1 MPAIFSAP
9 LCSRLLRSRLV
20 VGILGL
26 CATGADGATT
36 AFVNVNV
43 VPMTAA
49 DVLRAQTVIVDAG
62 RIRVIGP
69 VNRVPVPERAAIV
82 DGTDRYLMPGLAD
95 MHAHVP
101 RDDGAELERVLTL
114 FAVRGVTSVRGM
126 LGAPPHL
133 ELREA
138 LAAGERFGPTLI
150 TSGPSLNGNS
160 VRGADDARR
169 QVAAQA
175 AAGYDFLKIHP
186 GLDRAEFGAIAA
198 AAARHD
204 IAFAGH
210 VPAAVGLSAALA
222 AGIATIDHLDGY
234 LAAMLPPQS
243 PGNGGYG
250 GFFGTM
256 LAADVAPERL
266 DGLVAETVRAGT
278 WNVPTETLV
287 EYRIDATPIA
297 ELAARA
303 EMAYVPPATLRRWRE
318 IKASQLAETGFDAA
332 TAARAIA
339 LRREL
344 IVRQFRANGRIL
356 LGSDAPQVFNVPGF
370 ATHRELALYVA
381 AGLSPYE
388 ALRTGTVA
396 VADFLG
402 SDAGRVEVGWRAD
415 LLLVDDDPLAD
426 IRNAARIHG
435 VMLRGRWYGESALEA
450 RLEAL
455 RNPE

>member
-1 MPAIFSAP
+1 MTMN
-9 LCSRLLRSRLV
+9 LLPRLV
-20 VGILGL
+20 LGALGL
-26 CATGADGATT
+26 CAAAASGAKT

-43 VPMTAA
+43 VPMTSPE
-49 DVLRAQTVIVDAG
+49 VLRAQTVIVDAG
-62 RIRVIGP
+62 RIRAIGP
-69 VNRVPVPERAAIV
+69 VDRLPVPEEATIV

-101 RDDGAELERVLTL
+101 REDGAELERVLTL
-114 FAVRGVTSVRGM
+114 FAARGVTTVRGM
-126 LGAPPHL
+126 LGAPMHL

-138 LAAGERFGPTLI
+138 LASGQRFGPTLI

-160 VRGADDARR
+160 VSGASDARR

-186 GLDRAEFGAIAA
+186 GLDRAEFEAIAE
-198 AAARHD
+198 AAARHE

-210 VPAAVGLSAALA
+210 VPAAVGLSAALD

-234 LAAMLPPQS
+234 LAAMLPRHS

-256 LAADVAPERL
+256 LADDVVAERL
-266 DGLVAETVRAGT
+266 DEVVAETARAGT
-278 WNVPTETLV
+278 WNVPTQTLV
-287 EYRIDATPIA
+287 EQRVDSTPAA

-303 EMAYVPPATLRRWRE
+303 EMAYMRPATVRRWQE
-318 IKASQLAETGFDAA
+318 VKASHVADAAFDAD
-332 TAARAIA
+332 TAALAIA

-344 IVRQFRANGRIL
+344 ILKLYRANGRIL

-370 ATHRELALYVA
+370 ATHRELELYVA

-388 ALRTGTVA
+388 ALLTGTVA
-396 VADFLG
+396 VADFLD
-402 SDAGRVEVGWRAD
+402 SDAGRVEPGRRAD
-415 LLLVDDDPLAD
+415 LVLVDDDPLAD
-426 IRNAARIHG
+426 IRNAARVHG
-435 VMLRGRWYGESALEA
+435 VMLRGRWYPESELETRLRALMSAE
-450 RLEAL
+450 
-455 RNPE
+455 

>member
-1 MPAIFSAP
+1 MTN
-9 LCSRLLRSRLV
+9 LLPRFVLGV
-20 VGILGL
+20 LGL
-26 CATGADGATT
+26 YAAAANGATT

-43 VPMTAA
+43 VPMTSS
-49 DVLRAQTVIVDAG
+49 DVQLAQTVIVDAG
-62 RIRVIGP
+62 RIRAIGP
-69 VNRVPVPERAAIV
+69 VDRVPVPEGATIV

-101 RDDGAELERVLTL
+101 REDGAELERVLTL
-114 FAVRGVTSVRGM
+114 FAVRGVTTVRGM
-126 LGAPPHL
+126 LGAPMHL
-133 ELREA
+133 DLRDA
-138 LAAGERFGPTLI
+138 LASGERFGPTLV

-169 QVAAQA
+169 QVAEQA

-186 GLDRAEFGAIAA
+186 GLDRAEFSAIAE

-210 VPAAVGLSAALA
+210 VPAAVGLPGALD

-234 LAAMLPPQS
+234 LAAMLPQDS

-256 LAADVAPERL
+256 LADDAIPARL
-266 DGLVAETVRAGT
+266 DELVAETARAGT
-278 WNVPTETLV
+278 WNVPTQTLV
-287 EYRIDATPIA
+287 ERRVDATPAA

-303 EMAYVPPATLRRWRE
+303 EMAYMPPATVRRWRE
-318 IKASQLAETGFDAA
+318 VKANQVADAA
-332 TAARAIA
+332 FDPDTAALAIA

-344 IVRQFRANGRIL
+344 ILRLFRANGRVL

-370 ATHRELALYVA
+370 ATHSELELYVA

-388 ALRTGTVA
+388 ALLTGTAA
-396 VADFLG
+396 VADFLD
-402 SDAGRVEVGWRAD
+402 SDAGRVETGRRAD
-415 LLLVDDDPLAD
+415 LVLVDDNPLAD
-426 IRNAARIHG
+426 IRHTTRIHG
-435 VMLRGRWYGESALEA
+435 VMLRGRWYSEHELEA
-450 RLEAL
+450 RLAAL
-455 RNPE
+455 RSAE